1 MAPDLFSGWGVRT
14 VAIGESRYN
23 PISYH
28 NGTIWPHDCSII
40 AAGLARYGM
49 REQAAQILSGLFD
62 VACRLPE
69 FRMPELFCGFPRR
82 AGEGPVSFPSACT
95 PQAWASGAVFLMLQ
109 ACLAVDIDAAH
120 RVIEVGKP
128 HLPDWLERV
137 SVRHLQVGDG
147 SASLHFH
154 RHDRDVEV
162 HIADVKGDVRLAR
175 KD

>member
-1 MAPDLFSGWGVRT
+1 MASDSFSGWGVRT

-28 NGTIWPHDCSII
+28 NGTIWPHDCSIV

-49 REQAAQILSGLFD
+49 REQAAQILSGLFE

-109 ACLAVDIDAAH
+109 ACLAVDIDAAN

-128 HLPDWLERV
+128 HLPDWLEQSRCGIF
-137 SVRHLQVGDG
+137 RL
-147 SASLHFH
+147 
-154 RHDRDVEV
+154 EV
-162 HIADVKGDVRLAR
+162 AAR
-175 KD
+175 RFTSTGETGTSRCTLPMWKER